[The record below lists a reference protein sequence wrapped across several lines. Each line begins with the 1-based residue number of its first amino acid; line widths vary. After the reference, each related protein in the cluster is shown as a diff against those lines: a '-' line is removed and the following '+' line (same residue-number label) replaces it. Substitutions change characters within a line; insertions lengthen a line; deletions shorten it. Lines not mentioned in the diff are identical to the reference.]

1 MSPDDVV
8 PNGFARRQDAEYF
21 VTGIDRMPRVVDARD
36 RFVPTEDRRWVESL
50 FRSAQEEYRAR
61 ADAR

>member
-1 MSPDDVV
+1 VA
-8 PNGFARRQDAEYF
+8 NGFARRQDAEYF
-21 VTGIDRMPRVVDARD
+21 VTGFDRMPRLVDARD
-36 RFVPTEDRRWVESL
+36 RFVRSEDCRWVESL